1 MGEVVS
7 LSKTRKAAAAK
18 AARATAD
25 ANAMKFGRTKA
36 ERLLQKAREEK
47 AARELDG
54 HQRRAEDRPL
64 APDQE

>member
-1 MGEVVS
+1 MSDVVS
-7 LSKTRKAAAAK
+7 LSKARKAAAAK

-36 ERLLQKAREEK
+36 ERLLQRTREEK

-54 HQRRAEDRPL
+54 HQRRAEDSPS